1 MAQNI
6 VDLNCKYGHDICTCL
21 LSLQCTLLFPSKSLT
36 LYWLMLQSVRVR
48 EIELE
53 CVCVSVCVCARVCE
67 IVTERACVTEKD
79 SVFEREI
86 VTERLCEREFL

>member
-1 MAQNI
+1 M
-6 VDLNCKYGHDICTCL
+6 C
-21 LSLQCTLLFPSKSLT
+21 
-36 LYWLMLQSVRVR
+36 
-48 EIELE
+48 
-53 CVCVSVCVCARVCE
+53 VCVCARVCE